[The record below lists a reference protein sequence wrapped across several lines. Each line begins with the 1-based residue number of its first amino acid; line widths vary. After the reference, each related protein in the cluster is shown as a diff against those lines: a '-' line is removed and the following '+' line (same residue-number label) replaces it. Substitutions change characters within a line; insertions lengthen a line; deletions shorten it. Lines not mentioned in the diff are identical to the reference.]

1 MDPKQT
7 PPLGNAQTGGQEGQP
22 VGAPTSGAA
31 QAPVFSTGTD
41 MSAQPAAPQKM
52 AGDLGAE
59 NLSTGANVS
68 RTMDSLN
75 NTNQSATGA
84 PIFAKHKFDKIEY
97 ATGDI
102 IVDNNDA
109 KPKSSFFGFSFGSS
123 KNNGPKVKSAA
134 EITREARREAKR
146 LRKLNAKKST
156 GSMVEPASA
165 AAQPA
170 PAPESASAPT
180 PAPTP
185 ASKPQ
190 TTKRTKLIVGAL
202 VAILIIAASILG
214 VVALTSNKSST
225 KRPAASATI
234 TAEAAFTD
242 YLSYLFYGDDTPS
255 GDLLANFEKTW
266 EAYNTGDWLYDDEGN
281 LIENAKNPIYAE
293 QMLDLSSMNPARAT
307 YFDELNEKWL
317 TFLGVYNGE
326 YQDSPRLEDVALY
339 FNNLAGA
346 GNLFD
351 TDIVSI
357 YLNNKDNIT
366 DENNPVLVEI
376 DTRITSESEERATAN
391 YVEYL
396 RQRAKAYV
404 NVLAEANAKDCLGDS
419 GIDQEK
425 CNIEEFDS
433 YGDYAQSLIELAYD
447 SREDQEFNAF
457 MMLEDLYV
465 EIFNIDDEDEEE
477 IDEETDEAEEDEL

>member
-22 VGAPTSGAA
+22 VPAPTSGAA

-75 NTNQSATGA
+75 NANQSATGA

-170 PAPESASAPT
+170 PAPESAPAPT

-214 VVALTSNKSST
+214 VVALTSNKSGT

-255 GDLLANFEKTW
+255 GDLLTNFEKTW

-293 QMLDLSSMNPARAT
+293 QMLDLSSMNPARAA

-317 TFLGVYNGE
+317 TFLGVYNGR
-326 YQDSPRLEDVALY
+326 YKDTPRPNDVSLY
-339 FNNLAGA
+339 FYDLAEV
-346 GNLFD
+346 GNL
-351 TDIVSI
+351 TDSDILSI
-357 YLNNKDNIT
+357 YVQDKGNIT
-366 DENNPVLVEI
+366 DESNPVLEKIFSLVKY
-376 DTRITSESEERATAN
+376 ERGRKAANDYLSVLGDYIFSFLNMLNEAQDGNCYQDSSGFTNCDYQNLSSYQEYFKAT
-391 YVEYL
+391 
-396 RQRAKAYV
+396 
-404 NVLAEANAKDCLGDS
+404 NAKNDFEGEIIRKTRND
-419 GIDQEK
+419 
-425 CNIEEFDS
+425 
-433 YGDYAQSLIELAYD
+433 AYKP
-447 SREDQEFNAF
+447 
-457 MMLEDLYV
+457 LYRIYQ
-465 EIFNIDDEDEEE
+465 EIFGLDDGEVESDTALEGVK
-477 IDEETDEAEEDEL
+477 L

>member
-7 PPLGNAQTGGQEGQP
+7 PPLGNAQTSGQEGQP
-22 VGAPTSGAA
+22 VGAPTSGATSG
-31 QAPVFSTGTD
+31 VF
-41 MSAQPAAPQKM
+41 KM

-75 NTNQSATGA
+75 NANQSATGA
-84 PIFAKHKFDKIEY
+84 PVFAKHKFDKIEY

-109 KPKSSFFGFSFGSS
+109 KPKFSFFGFFGSS
-123 KNNGPKVKSAA
+123 KKNGPKVKSAA

-170 PAPESASAPT
+170 PAPESA

-214 VVALTSNKSST
+214 VVALTSNKSGT

-293 QMLDLSSMNPARAT
+293 QMMDLSSMNPARAA
-307 YFDELNEKWL
+307 YFEELNEKWL
-317 TFLGVYNGE
+317 TFLDVYNGE

-404 NVLAEANAKDCLGDS
+404 NVLAEANAKDCLDDS